1 MRKALKKL
9 TINVIWC
16 SIESVLL
23 TLNINDWIMMKS
35 KPTKRLCYEDFQYGS
50 GDITVINERD
60 SLHLYEAVD
69 SVSCSKNLAREIF
82 SFQKENIFANIHGK
96 KI

>member
-1 MRKALKKL
+1 
-9 TINVIWC
+9 
-16 SIESVLL
+16 
-23 TLNINDWIMMKS
+23 MKP

-50 GDITVINERD
+50 GDLVVISESD

-69 SVSCSKNLAREIF
+69 SVSRPENLAREIF
-82 SFQKENIFANIHGK
+82 SFQKENIFTNVHGK

>member
-1 MRKALKKL
+1 
-9 TINVIWC
+9 
-16 SIESVLL
+16 
-23 TLNINDWIMMKS
+23 MKGP

-50 GDITVINERD
+50 GDIAVISERD

-69 SVSCSKNLAREIF
+69 SVSRPENLARQIF
-82 SFQKENIFANIHGK
+82 SFQKENNFANVHRK

>member
-1 MRKALKKL
+1 MRGP
-9 TINVIWC
+9 
-16 SIESVLL
+16 
-23 TLNINDWIMMKS
+23 

-50 GDITVINERD
+50 GDIAVINERD

-69 SVSCSKNLAREIF
+69 SVSRHENLARGIF
-82 SFQKENIFANIHGK
+82 SFQKENIFINVHGK

>member
-1 MRKALKKL
+1 
-9 TINVIWC
+9 
-16 SIESVLL
+16 
-23 TLNINDWIMMKS
+23 MKGQ

-50 GDITVINERD
+50 GDIAVISERD

-69 SVSCSKNLAREIF
+69 SWSRPENLAREIF
-82 SFQKENIFANIHGK
+82 SFQKENIFANVHGK

>member
-1 MRKALKKL
+1 VLMNIRDWNMRGR
-9 TINVIWC
+9 
-16 SIESVLL
+16 
-23 TLNINDWIMMKS
+23 

-50 GDITVINERD
+50 GDIAVISERD

-69 SVSCSKNLAREIF
+69 SVLHPENLAREIF
-82 SFQKENIFANIHGK
+82 SFQKENIFANVHGK

>member
-1 MRKALKKL
+1 
-9 TINVIWC
+9 
-16 SIESVLL
+16 
-23 TLNINDWIMMKS
+23 MMKP

-50 GDITVINERD
+50 GDLAVISESD

-69 SVSCSKNLAREIF
+69 PVSRPENLAREIF
-82 SFQKENIFANIHGK
+82 SFQKENIFANVHGK